1 MRERAGGREQHDN
14 LSVYSI
20 VMGWSIAEK
29 GFGDIFLGIIF
40 SLFLIEGKL
49 LHLFSNEDSFEL
61 KASQVMGQKYAA
73 ESYLFN
79 KNYL

>member
-1 MRERAGGREQHDN
+1 MRERAGGMEQHDN

-29 GFGDIFLGIIF
+29 GFGDIFWIIF
-40 SLFLIEGKL
+40 SLFLIEWKL
-49 LHLFSNEDSFEL
+49 LHLFTNENSFEL